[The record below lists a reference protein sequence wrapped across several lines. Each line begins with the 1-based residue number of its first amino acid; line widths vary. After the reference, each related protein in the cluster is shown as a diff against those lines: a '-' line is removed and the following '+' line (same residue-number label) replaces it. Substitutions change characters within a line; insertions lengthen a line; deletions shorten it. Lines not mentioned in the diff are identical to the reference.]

1 MRDITPEERAAAAAR
16 RLALAP
22 GRAAG
27 VTEAVIQAQVH
38 AFYGK
43 VRTDPMLGPIFE
55 AKIADWDAHLAKLCD
70 FWSSVTLATGRFKG
84 APMPAHMRLTGVGA
98 QHFAHWLDIWRA
110 TAAETCE
117 PAAAA
122 LLIDRAE
129 MIARSLQMGMAV
141 ARGELPPVR
150 SAPVAPAPVAHAPVA
165 QADEQRGRQ
174 DENACQDKGRPGSH
188 A

>member
-1 MRDITPEERAAAAAR
+1 MRDITPEERAAAAAAAR

-98 QHFAHWLDIWRA
+98 QHFGHWLDIWRA

-150 SAPVAPAPVAHAPVA
+150 SAPVAQAPVA

-174 DENACQDKGRPGSH
+174 DEDSGQDKGRPGSH